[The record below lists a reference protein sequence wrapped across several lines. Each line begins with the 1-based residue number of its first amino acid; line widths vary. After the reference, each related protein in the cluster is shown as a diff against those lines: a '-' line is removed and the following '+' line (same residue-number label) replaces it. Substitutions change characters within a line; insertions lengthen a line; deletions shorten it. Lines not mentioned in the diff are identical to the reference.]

1 MENKFP
7 RQIYHALIEEQI
19 SANEKDADELMV
31 QRLYDV
37 PGIAQLVLDMM
48 QHTHRTDDFAYHST
62 RLAEAIEKGV
72 FTALDKSEG
81 ECADMEAMQK
91 DGEIDDEPLDDPIEI
106 ESYANA
112 SLDLMGARR
121 S

>member
-1 MENKFP
+1 MDNKFP
-7 RQIYHALIEEQI
+7 RQAYHALIEEQI
-19 SANEKDADELMV
+19 SANEQDADELMV

-48 QHTHRTDDFAYHST
+48 QHTHQRDVLAYHSAQ
-62 RLAEAIEKGV
+62 LAEAIEKGV

-81 ECADMEAMQK
+81 ECAEMEAMQK
-91 DGEIDDEPLDDPIEI
+91 ECEIDDEQLDDPREI